1 MPFPLQ
7 PGAKLFF
14 PNVVFRLLRSNLP
27 PQQCVFRCPQQ
38 LNKIDIK
45 SILTNL
51 YDLSI
56 TDIRTMNYLG
66 RTHKTRQGKRVRAAN
81 FKKVIVTMEED
92 FVFPKPPET
101 KVDMA
106 NADERA
112 TKMPPRAAWGRN
124 SANRLRHRLEEGRPN
139 TVGEPLRKWKN
150 EQKAKLE
157 EEDKK

>member
-7 PGAKLFF
+7 PGAKFYF

-56 TDIRTMNYLG
+56 TDVRTMNYLG
-66 RTHKTRQGKRVRAAN
+66 RTHKGRLGTRVRAAN
-81 FKKVIVTMEED
+81 YKKVIVTMEED
-92 FVFPKPPET
+92 FNFPPVPEAKLVT
-101 KVDMA
+101 SGEGAIKL
-106 NADERA
+106 
-112 TKMPPRAAWGRN
+112 PPRASFGRN
-124 SANRLRHRLEEGRPN
+124 SANRIRHKIEEGRPK
-139 TVGEPLRKWKN
+139 GLGPHLQKWKQ
-150 EQKAKLE
+150 EKKAEATKNAQ
-157 EEDKK
+157 